1 LFMLITVVLLAIAA
15 GHQRARFRLIVASAA
30 LLLVSAL
37 VACGL
42 GGGYSPPWG
51 TPAGT
56 YTLTITATSGS
67 LSHNTTV
74 SLTVN

>member
-1 LFMLITVVLLAIAA
+1 MFITLVFMAIAA
-15 GHQRARFRLIVASAA
+15 GHQPARFRLVVALEA
-30 LLLVSAL
+30 LLLVSGL
-37 VACGL
+37 VACA
-42 GGGYSPPWG
+42 GGEGGNTPPAG

-56 YTLTITATSGS
+56 YTLTVTATSGS